1 MLWYTGDK
9 CSYASPQIQRT
20 CEAIHAA
27 GCVKL
32 RTFECIL
39 RQYEVQTVSM
49 STDLSTA
56 QKAGGGKKRKQYG
69 DGGAPAAAGS
79 VSQTLARPSMAA
91 RGHTGYLLTA
101 RKAVPL
107 D

>member
-1 MLWYTGDK
+1 
-9 CSYASPQIQRT
+9 
-20 CEAIHAA
+20 
-27 GCVKL
+27 VKL

-39 RQYEVQTVSM
+39 RQYEVQMVSM
-49 STDLSTA
+49 STDLSA
-56 QKAGGGKKRKQYG
+56 SQKAGGGPKKRKQQG
-69 DGGAPAAAGS
+69 DGSAAPAADS
-79 VSQTLARPSMAA
+79 VSQTLARPCMAA